1 MIKPSVDPRW
11 QSAGEPRRYLIFMSH
26 ITPDFNFGTENEYL
40 DLI

>member
-26 ITPDFNFGTENEYL
+26 ITPDLTL
-40 DLI
+40 TWKTST